1 MLFFAEQATESE
13 TVRKRI
19 SREHLSIE
27 YLRAVRIADSHERC
41 SATDKFAKAT
51 HGKGFGGSPETDR
64 PKLRENTK
72 TSGILSKGKKTGL
85 KGKNI
90 LFSTPL
96 PFAIIKA
103 EINMIC
109 AR

>member
-1 MLFFAEQATESE
+1 MTALTD
-13 TVRKRI
+13 K
-19 SREHLSIE
+19 IE
-27 YLRAVRIADSHERC
+27 LTAKLVKIGHS
-41 SATDKFAKAT
+41 KFAKAT

-64 PKLRENTK
+64 PKLRANTK

-90 LFSTPL
+90 LLSTPL
-96 PFAIIKA
+96 PFATIKA